1 VTLRVENVSHTYL
14 AGTPLAR
21 QALLDVSLSLAEGG
35 CSAVVGISGSGKS
48 TLARIVAGLMPPDR
62 GRILLDERD
71 VTARPARTGL
81 LPRLVSR
88 LARAPRLLAN
98 NPALPSPEAASL
110 APRRPILL
118 AFQNPEDQ
126 FFTGSVLAEVL
137 AGLAPPRDPVL
148 DERAKKQPDHPLVVA
163 RRAAAAA
170 AEEAAREALRIVELP
185 VERYG
190 ARNPFTLSGGEQRRL
205 ALAILL
211 ARRPRVLVLD
221 EPSAGLDIPGRA
233 LLYAAIARVRQ
244 TSGTAVLV
252 VSHDLEEVA
261 AIADETI
268 VLHDGRIAAEGE
280 TADVLANAQ
289 ALEAAG
295 LTPPPLVRVR
305 ALLAARGYSLPGR
318 WLSVDEAAQAITE
331 ALAAGTTR
339 KR

>member
-1 VTLRVENVSHTYL
+1 MTLCVENVSHTYL

-21 QALLDVSLSLAEGG
+21 RALTDVSLTLEAGS
-35 CSAVVGISGSGKS
+35 CVAVVGISGSGKS
-48 TLARIVAGLMPPDR
+48 TLARIIAGLMPPDR
-62 GRILLDERD
+62 GRVLLDGRD
-71 VTARPARTGL
+71 VTARPARAGFMPRVAGWL
-81 LPRLVSR
+81 ARLPRALVNRS
-88 LARAPRLLAN
+88 AAP
-98 NPALPSPEAASL
+98 PAEQAFFG
-110 APRRPILL
+110 PRRPILL

-126 FFTGSVLAEVL
+126 FFTSSVMAEVL

-148 DERAKKQPDHPLVVA
+148 DERAKKQPEHPLVVA

-170 AEEAAREALRIVELP
+170 AEEAAREALRAVDLP
-185 VERYG
+185 AERYA

-211 ARRPRVLVLD
+211 ARQPRVLVLD

-233 LLYAAIARVRQ
+233 MLYTAIARVRQ
-244 TSGTAVLV
+244 TFGTAVLV

-268 VLHDGRIAAEGE
+268 VLREGRIAIQGE
-280 TADVLANAQ
+280 TGDVLADAE

-295 LTPPPLVRVR
+295 LIPPPLVRVR
-305 ALLAARGYSLPGR
+305 ALLARRGYPLPGR
-318 WLSVDEAAQAITE
+318 WLSVDEAARAIAE
-331 ALAAGTTR
+331 ALAAGTMQ